1 MDAGIKKSYKTETSQ
16 KHASLLAMVDLQKFR
31 ANMFQQTTTAWRKP
45 F

>member
-1 MDAGIKKSYKTETSQ
+1 MDAGIKTTYKTEKSQ

-31 ANMFQQTTTAWRKP
+31 ANMFQQTTMACIKP